1 MNGEGRIR
9 CYHKCVMSTTCR
21 VLSLVKQITKR
32 ANVSQNSSLEF
43 IGTQLS
49 LMVTEMPANSTE
61 NGTDLSPLIADQID
75 KILIESITQDPSKSG
90 LEELPSASFYL
101 PEAIFQ
107 SSNTSAN
114 SSRLALAVY
123 ATDGLFQQ
131 RKSYTY
137 SIYQDF
143 AQVTGIIVS
152 VSIVGEVINS
162 GDLPEDEVVTF
173 EFDKNEVSLNVK
185 RLLQC
190 KLDHTYKLC
199 LNSLVMSLYLD
210 WH

>member
-1 MNGEGRIR
+1 M
-9 CYHKCVMSTTCR
+9 
-21 VLSLVKQITKR
+21 LDLVKLITKR

-43 IGTQLS
+43 IGTQLA

-61 NGTDLSPLIADQID
+61 NGTDLSPLIADQIE
-75 KILIESITQDPSKSG
+75 KIVNESVAQDASKSG
-90 LEELPSASFYL
+90 FEGLPSASVYL

-107 SSNTSAN
+107 SIDTSAN

-123 ATDGLFQQ
+123 ATDSLFQQ
-131 RKSYTY
+131 RRNYTY

-143 AQVTGIIVS
+143 ARVTGTIVS

-173 EFDKNEVSLNVK
+173 EFEKNEVSLNVK
-185 RLLQC
+185 
-190 KLDHTYKLC
+190 
-199 LNSLVMSLYLD
+199 
-210 WH
+210 